1 MSEPWRESFGDED
14 EIDLII
20 KEQQRQYDEELE
32 ENE

>member
-1 MSEPWRESFGDED
+1 MSEPWREAFGDED

>member
-1 MSEPWRESFGDED
+1 MSEYQGDED